1 MEKRPG
7 LLAIIGALI
16 WLTQLSILAQP
27 QDNLHAR
34 VDTLYQ
40 LGQRFSELGQ
50 WPEAITAYQQ
60 ALEISPN
67 RKDVHIGLGHI
78 YRQNGVWEKALE
90 QYEKAL
96 QSDPG
101 DSIAAPF
108 AEVCRKALQEQK
120 DRGFVRAETLQQM
133 AEIAQEPSSGTKG
146 IGGYSGFQTSPTAPL
161 HIEFGFGKFTFA
173 DLSPNGREQ
182 LHQGALFLQTPEW
195 RGKKILIEGHTCSC
209 GSHQSNQA
217 LSQKRAQAVRDYLV
231 GQGAIPAD
239 SVSTIGYGA
248 GKPLAATPRKNLS
261 PLQCESDPVHSMNRR
276 VVIRQW
282 RAEDATLPPSS
293 PMQVSF
299 WYRPRGTNEPFALLT
314 DGAILHSGD
323 EVQILM
329 VSEQP
334 INAYIFHRGSASD
347 WTCLFPNE
355 AFCLEAPAVNPLE
368 PGRKYWL
375 PGFGRGLPLDHVPG
389 PEETFVYL
397 SPEPDPKLERW
408 AKEAKEAKDSMR
420 LRGIDS
426 ISTADWSTTSNPPDP
441 EPEISAVDWSTR
453 LRFHHAP

>member
-161 HIEFGFGKFTFA
+161 HIEFGFGKFTF
-173 DLSPNGREQ
+173 
-182 LHQGALFLQTPEW
+182 
-195 RGKKILIEGHTCSC
+195 
-209 GSHQSNQA
+209 
-217 LSQKRAQAVRDYLV
+217 Y
-231 GQGAIPAD
+231 
-239 SVSTIGYGA
+239 
-248 GKPLAATPRKNLS
+248 
-261 PLQCESDPVHSMNRR
+261 
-276 VVIRQW
+276 
-282 RAEDATLPPSS
+282 
-293 PMQVSF
+293 
-299 WYRPRGTNEPFALLT
+299 
-314 DGAILHSGD
+314 
-323 EVQILM
+323 
-329 VSEQP
+329 
-334 INAYIFHRGSASD
+334 
-347 WTCLFPNE
+347 
-355 AFCLEAPAVNPLE
+355 
-368 PGRKYWL
+368 
-375 PGFGRGLPLDHVPG
+375 
-389 PEETFVYL
+389 
-397 SPEPDPKLERW
+397 
-408 AKEAKEAKDSMR
+408 
-420 LRGIDS
+420 
-426 ISTADWSTTSNPPDP
+426 TSNPG
-441 EPEISAVDWSTR
+441 SK
-453 LRFHHAP
+453 